1 MKIVVTRPELDTMTG
16 RDRWLVTYAVMLGMF
31 LAALDTTIVATALPT
46 IARTLDG
53 IELYPW
59 VVAAY
64 SLTMTAGT
72 PVFGRLSDRY
82 GRRRVYLFG
91 IAAFLAGSALCGAAR
106 TMPQLVVFRA
116 IQGIGAGAL
125 LPIAITIIGDIY
137 TVEERARIQ
146 GLFSGVWG
154 VASIVGP
161 VLGGV
166 IVNFWSWP
174 WIFYVN
180 LPIGAVALWVVWR
193 GYPERPAAAEGD
205 VDVPGAVLL
214 VASVVLL
221 LVSLERG
228 SVHWAGVGASVL
240 LGAVFVYRETRVA
253 HPILP
258 LELFRNRVVAV
269 TSISGLLIGAALFG
283 SLYYIPLFVQ
293 GVRGGAATDAG
304 FALMPLMLSWT
315 VASTIGGRLI
325 LRIGFRAIAS
335 VGLALLAGGFVLLTR
350 MNPQMSVAAVQ
361 FATALLGTGMG
372 LAILVF
378 VLAVQTSVPYAQ
390 RGLATSLT
398 LFFRTI
404 GGAIGVSL
412 LGSLLLARLAAD
424 GFPARAVQTV
434 LDPVR
439 RAALPGATLS
449 AMQDSLA
456 SALGTLFAVSLV
468 LVLLALV
475 SLRWLP
481 AGRAVDLRAS
491 VAPEAAE

>member
-1 MKIVVTRPELDTMTG
+1 MTN

-31 LAALDTTIVATALPT
+31 LAALDMTIVATALPT
-46 IARTLDG
+46 IAKTLNG
-53 IELYPW
+53 IELFPW

-91 IAAFLAGSALCGAAR
+91 IATFLVGSVLCGAAQ
-106 TMPQLVVFRA
+106 TMHQLVVFRA

-154 VASIVGP
+154 AASIVGP
-161 VLGGV
+161 LLGGM
-166 IVNFWSWP
+166 IVKFWSWP

-180 LPIGAVALWVVWR
+180 LPIGAVTLWIVWR
-193 GYPERPAAAEGD
+193 GYRERPVAADGK
-205 VDVPGAVLL
+205 VDILGALLL
-214 VASVVLL
+214 VASVALL
-221 LVSLERG
+221 LVSLEG
-228 SVHWAGVGASVL
+228 GALHWGGIGASL
-240 LGAVFVYRETRVA
+240 TLTALFVYRESRVE

-283 SLYYIPLFVQ
+283 SVYYIPLFVQ
-293 GVRGGAATDAG
+293 GVHGGAATDAG
-304 FALMPLMLSWT
+304 LALMPLMLAWT
-315 VASTIGGRLI
+315 IASTIGGRLM
-325 LRIGFRAIAS
+325 LRFGFRAIAS
-335 VGLALLAGGFVLLTR
+335 VGLVLLASGFLLLTR
-350 MNPQMSVAAVQ
+350 LSPQMTVGSVQ

-372 LAILVF
+372 FVILVLL
-378 VLAVQTSVPYAQ
+378 LAVQTSVPQQQ

-412 LGSLLLARLAAD
+412 LGSLMLVRLAAD
-424 GFPARAVQTV
+424 GFPARALQVL

-439 RAALPGATLS
+439 RAELPGATLS
-449 AMQDSLA
+449 AIQESLA
-456 SALGTLFAVSLV
+456 SALGALFGVSLV
-468 LVLLALV
+468 LALLALV

-481 AGRAVDLRAS
+481 AGRAADLRPS
-491 VAPEAAE
+491 VAPEAGE